1 MAHSR
6 TTSTESGRERRLWA
20 LAGRQQGQITRAQLR
35 RLGFSDDE
43 IGWRCRNGLLFR
55 VHRGVYSVG
64 RPLSTPLEGAA
75 AAVLACGQ
83 GAALSHGSALTLWG
97 FARRWTQPFH
107 VSVPSDRR
115 RPGITIHRTR
125 GLTRADVRSHFGVR
139 VSSPARTVLDCAPEL
154 SARRRARIV
163 ADARREGKLHPGQLD
178 EVAARFPYHPG
189 RAALQP
195 LLAESGAP
203 TRSEFEDRFVVFCA
217 RHGLPRPEVN
227 VRVCG
232 YEVDAFFA
240 AQGVIVELD
249 GWEFSP

>member
-1 MAHSR
+1 
-6 TTSTESGRERRLWA
+6 
-20 LAGRQQGQITRAQLR
+20 
-35 RLGFSDDE
+35 
-43 IGWRCRNGLLFR
+43 
-55 VHRGVYSVG
+55 
-64 RPLSTPLEGAA
+64 
-75 AAVLACGQ
+75 
-83 GAALSHGSALTLWG
+83 
-97 FARRWTQPFH
+97 
-107 VSVPSDRR
+107 
-115 RPGITIHRTR
+115 
-125 GLTRADVRSHFGVR
+125 
-139 VSSPARTVLDCAPEL
+139 VLDCAPEL

-227 VRVCG
+227 VRVCE

-240 AQGVIVELD
+240 AQGVIVELG
-249 GWEFSP
+249 GWEFHRDRQAFEDDRVRDANTLAAGLVTVRITWERFTGTPEAEAQRLKTILAARRG